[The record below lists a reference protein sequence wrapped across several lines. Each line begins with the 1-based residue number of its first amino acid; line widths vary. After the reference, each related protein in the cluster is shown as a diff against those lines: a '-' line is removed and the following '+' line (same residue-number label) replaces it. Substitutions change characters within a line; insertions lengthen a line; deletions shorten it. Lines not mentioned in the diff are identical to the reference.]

1 MTVIV
6 IHVKAMQ
13 HWWFVLWRCYI
24 LHLKPWTKQFYLVLF
39 HKGIIYM
46 DLLNLPLLFQ
56 DFLHWPSILSTK
68 YRLLNLYLLKKI
80 HRLKLENKLH
90 MTVCTW
96 NVRAETENSKYWYVR
111 TSHTC
116 KYTSTSTCLSLQ
128 DFMWKQYSCRL
139 CAQFLTFTF
148 LTGSLCPGCPWECCF
163 NGCRA
168 NFAGWVTLTG
178 STFSMPGEPCSE
190 REYSERVGA
199 ATKSFK
205 EIKQSTVS
213 RLHKYPY
220 QKFHHLF
227 MQQKIFK
234 MNNAFVT
241 SFSWQTWRK

>member
-1 MTVIV
+1 M
-6 IHVKAMQ
+6 
-13 HWWFVLWRCYI
+13 
-24 LHLKPWTKQFYLVLF
+24 
-39 HKGIIYM
+39 
-46 DLLNLPLLFQ
+46 PLLFQ
-56 DFLHWPSILSTK
+56 DFLHWPRILSTK
-68 YRLLNLYLLKKI
+68 HRLLDLYLLKKI
-80 HRLKLENKLH
+80 NRLKLENKLY

-116 KYTSTSTCLSLQ
+116 KYTSTCTSTCLSLQ

-139 CAQFLTFTF
+139 CAQFFTFTF

-199 ATKSFK
+199 TTKSFK
-205 EIKQSTVS
+205 EIKQSMVS
-213 RLHKYPY
+213 RLHKYSY
-220 QKFHHLF
+220 QNLHHLF
-227 MQQKIFK
+227 LQQKIFK
-234 MNNAFVT
+234 MNKAFIT
-241 SFSWQTWRK
+241 SFKQR

>member
-1 MTVIV
+1 
-6 IHVKAMQ
+6 
-13 HWWFVLWRCYI
+13 
-24 LHLKPWTKQFYLVLF
+24 
-39 HKGIIYM
+39 
-46 DLLNLPLLFQ
+46 
-56 DFLHWPSILSTK
+56 
-68 YRLLNLYLLKKI
+68 
-80 HRLKLENKLH
+80 

-139 CAQFLTFTF
+139 CAQFFTFTF

-199 ATKSFK
+199 TTKSFK
-205 EIKQSTVS
+205 EIKQSMVS
-213 RLHKYPY
+213 RLHKYSY
-220 QKFHHLF
+220 QNLHHLF
-227 MQQKIFK
+227 LQQKIFK
-234 MNNAFVT
+234 MNKAFIT
-241 SFSWQTWRK
+241 SFKQRYMTSVEKINTNALSRRWLVGLCIHGSRPFWNFLHGLGHPFLSLTLDSVHELLKNFLWEFNKLKSLFFNTKSITVDLQTIQKELMK